1 MYKNKVLISRTTIYG
16 FENKILHQVI
26 NECLRGDV
34 SSIRKSNRKKR
45 AGDATCANSSG
56 GRACANN
63 SGDATYANNSGSRAC
78 SNSSGSSA
86 CANNYGDAACANFSC
101 SSVECDG
108 ISTGNVPQG
117 NVVMIVVVV
126 ASPAQ
131 LKSHPSPGCKR
142 PKTTPTS
149 FNQRSCFAKQ
159 RKPKISHLKPK
170 PISQKKG
177 NFEKLKSILL
187 C

>member
-16 FENKILHQVI
+16 CENKILHQVI

-45 AGDATCANSSG
+45 ADDATRANSSG
-56 GRACANN
+56 RGA
-63 SGDATYANNSGSRAC
+63 YANDSG
-78 SNSSGSSA
+78 
-86 CANNYGDAACANFSC
+86 

-131 LKSHPSPGCKR
+131 LKSHPSPGRKR
-142 PKTTPTS
+142 PKTTTSS